1 MKPFYCILF
10 SPIRPTLEERLSIAF
25 LAVSNNKVY
34 FRYSHD
40 KLSIV
45 KSLIPANGHHLL
57 KSTLSAIDNYVN
69 TKNNKYNSEQL
80 FIDGLDFVNE
90 NMFRYEYLEYL
101 NNYSNNLLHFS
112 KPSYIDIDINDDIFD
127 KLYQKY
133 VHTLD
138 KTGKKKE
145 NIINIIKESIN
156 SKIEGKV
163 NLNKEIDSNIVP
175 NLVVPTKVWF
185 IGKNEIDVTG
195 QVFDFSKQNNFL
207 ENDISKHINLLQT
220 FRLNKINYV
229 GTHFITGNEPAK
241 NNIDNH
247 KIWDEIRKLSYIEF
261 VPTNELEQVSTYI
274 KSHNVQP
281 FVPITIEDNTSI
293 NDEDIF

>member
-25 LAVSNNKVY
+25 LAVSKNKVF

-40 KLSIV
+40 KLSII

-57 KSTLSAIDNYVN
+57 KSTLSAIDNYVHL
-69 TKNNKYNSEQL
+69 KNNKYSSEQL
-80 FIDGLDFVNE
+80 FIDGFDFVNE

-112 KPSYIDIDINDDIFD
+112 KPSYIDMDITDDIFD

-133 VHTLD
+133 IHTLD

-145 NIINIIKESIN
+145 NIIKIIKESIN
-156 SKIEGKV
+156 PKIEGKV

-195 QVFDFSKQNNFL
+195 QAFDFSKQVNFL
-207 ENDISKHINLLQT
+207 ENDISRHINLLQT
-220 FRLNKINYV
+220 FRLNKVGYE
-229 GTHFITGNEPAK
+229 GTHFITGNEPSK
-241 NNIDNH
+241 TNLENH
-247 KIWDEIRKLSYIEF
+247 KIWNEIRKLNYIEF

-281 FVPITIEDNTSI
+281 FVPITTVDDFES
-293 NDEDIF
+293 DEDIF